1 MGGLMALNVD
11 IMSLCELVRN
21 GPNKRLKSLSL
32 VNWLQYNRRMSVIL
46 PTSICGITRGS
57 EVKTVRR
64 FTLSEIC
71 DMDQSP
77 LPFEM
82 FKGKTYNKIGAN
94 TVH

>member
-1 MGGLMALNVD
+1 MALNVD

-21 GPNKRLKSLSL
+21 GPNKHLKSSSLYLSISC
-32 VNWLQYNRRMSVIL
+32 NTNRRMSVIL